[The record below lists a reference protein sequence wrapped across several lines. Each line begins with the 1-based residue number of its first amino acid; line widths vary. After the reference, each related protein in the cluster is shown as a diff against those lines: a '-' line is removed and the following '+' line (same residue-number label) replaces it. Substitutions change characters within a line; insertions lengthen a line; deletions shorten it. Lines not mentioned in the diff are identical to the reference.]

1 MGSINLRTD
10 IYDSIAPLTLA
21 LYCAIADFVRQ
32 CIVSQSPKILHFL
45 LDFAHTTSPT
55 HKTMASDVPFVP
67 GEATYTLGLS
77 ISQDVAKV
85 FDDGEKRTHMRLSI
99 LFPHKDFA
107 ERLERNLRGVS
118 NGAVFNRESVRLSN
132 DDTRKVHIL
141 LPSCVRRI
149 ETNDKG
155 ITLVFKKKE
164 DADTW
169 KKRLQIWSRKSQQS
183 TEFDVSYNWTHK
195 KLAETVSA

>member
-1 MGSINLRTD
+1 
-10 IYDSIAPLTLA
+10 
-21 LYCAIADFVRQ
+21 
-32 CIVSQSPKILHFL
+32 
-45 LDFAHTTSPT
+45 
-55 HKTMASDVPFVP
+55 MAAEIPCVA

-77 ISQDVAKV
+77 ISQVS
-85 FDDGEKRTHMRLSI
+85 DDGEKRTHMRLSI
-99 LFPHKDFA
+99 RFPHKDFA
-107 ERLERNLRGVS
+107 ERLEQHLRGVD
-118 NGAVFNRESVRLSN
+118 NGATFNRESVKISR

-169 KKRLQIWSRKSQQS
+169 KKHSQIWSRKGQQP
-183 TEFDVSYNWTHK
+183 TEVDVYNKWTHK
-195 KLAETVSA
+195 KLAETVGA